1 MFRTKHLTLAL
12 PLLAL
17 AAGALM
23 GGCKSR
29 DEIYL
34 EKLHSPFEMDHDEAI
49 YYFGTE
55 KGVESLTVLKEEM
68 TKAETRVDM
77 RKICEN
83 MGAAAIDPLI
93 QIINED
99 VTASPY
105 PYTAEDLF
113 LNAPQDGIEF
123 GDHAGLIRA
132 GTACECLWSLV
143 EAPEDVDKMIDLYLA
158 KPAVPERAYV
168 YLVLRDLHEK
178 SWNGMA
184 ERVKRGAS
192 AEHSHQMIRFLTTPM
207 ISQDMRSVD
216 ALSGDIPAE
225 GLEALLQY
233 SDVPTRMFY
242 LNAMAYEHNDALVGP
257 AMELFKKEAKENPD
271 DPLPPLCVGAL
282 MVIQNMGVD
291 RDRQIERWLDKSRET
306 FFANKEKL
314 GWTTYDQVLYMEQ
327 TSHYY
332 SGIMA
337 WYYQVVQDQDML
349 DKLAEH
355 QRALLHPADDIKAS
369 VKPRAVFKK
378 EKGETP
384 KEGEAGA
391 GI

>member
-12 PLLAL
+12 SLLAL
-17 AAGALM
+17 VAIVM

-29 DEIYL
+29 DEIML
-34 EKLHSPFEMDHDEAI
+34 EKLHSPFGMDHDEAI

-55 KGVESLTVLKEEM
+55 RGVEALPLLMEDMKN
-68 TKAETRVDM
+68 KDTRVDM

-83 MGAAAIDPLI
+83 MGAAAIDPLV
-93 QIINED
+93 QIIHDD
-99 VTASPY
+99 VVATPY
-105 PYTAEDLF
+105 PYTAEELF

-123 GDHAGLIRA
+123 GDHAGLVRA
-132 GTACECLWSLV
+132 GTATECLWSLV

-158 KPAVPERAYV
+158 KPALPERPFV

-178 SWNGMA
+178 AWNGMA

-207 ISQDMRSVD
+207 ISNDMRSVD

-233 SDVPTRMFY
+233 SDVPTRVFY
-242 LNAMAYEHNDALVGP
+242 LNAMAYEHNEALVDP
-257 AMELFKKEAKENPD
+257 AMKLFKEEAKENPD
-271 DPLPPLCVGAL
+271 DPIPPLCVGAL

-291 RDRQIERWLDKSRET
+291 RNRQIERWLDKSRET
-306 FFANKEKL
+306 YFANEKEL
-314 GWTTYDQVLYMEQ
+314 NWTAYDKVLYMEQ

-332 SGIMA
+332 NGIMA
-337 WYYQVVQDQDML
+337 WYFQVMQDQDML
-349 DKLAEH
+349 DLLAGH
-355 QRALLHPADDIKAS
+355 QRALLHPAEDIKDS
-369 VKPRAVFKK
+369 VKPKAVLKK
-378 EKGETP
+378 DEGEA
-384 KEGEAGA
+384 KEGEPAAG
-391 GI
+391 G